1 MVFCRHK
8 KKNNL
13 KTNRAET
20 KGQNSVTLLG
30 VEMDNEVNFNSHL
43 SKFCK
48 EAGNKTNAISGIQ
61 TFLGQ
66 KEIEALAN
74 EFVYS
79 SFNCC
84 S

>member
-1 MVFCRHK
+1 
-8 KKNNL
+8 
-13 KTNRAET
+13 
-20 KGQNSVTLLG
+20 
-30 VEMDNEVNFNSHL
+30 MDNEVNLNSHL

-61 TFLGQ
+61 SFLGQ